1 MVSFPL
7 EVIILDLLLLSLPLE
22 IMLGTMLG
30 MFLFNSKILE
40 KEVVLGLA
48 VLLLDLRIFSFLC
61 SKRSV
66 LSSFWSAFSAFE
78 LATTGYLGSIIPAN

>member
-30 MFLFNSKILE
+30 MLLFNSKILE

-48 VLLLDLRIFSFLC
+48 VLLLDLMIFSFLC

-66 LSSFWSAFSAFE
+66 LSSF
-78 LATTGYLGSIIPAN
+78 

>member
-22 IMLGTMLG
+22 IMLGTMFG

-66 LSSFWSAFSAFE
+66 LSSF
-78 LATTGYLGSIIPAN
+78 